1 MIKLKTKEFNLKYNG
16 KVEVIPLV
24 PFKSFNS
31 SEEIKNEFHKEML
44 YNPVFNTNEKPYL
57 YVGLILKNCFCA
69 TGFLIDKN
77 IVITTARVL
86 YDLETKIETRIE
98 DLQFKIQ
105 INNKILTSKIKDYY
119 FSENYK
125 LSYQNVVIL
134 GKNSTPDE
142 SYPWG
147 LLYLNTNIVDE
158 IFNGK
163 NQKYYKTIVSI
174 ISKI

>member
-1 MIKLKTKEFNLKYNG
+1 MT
-16 KVEVIPLV
+16 
-24 PFKSFNS
+24 
-31 SEEIKNEFHKEML
+31 H
-44 YNPVFNTNEKPYL
+44 
-57 YVGLILKNCFCA
+57 
-69 TGFLIDKN
+69 IDKN

-125 LSYQNVVIL
+125 LSSQNVVISS
-134 GKNSTPDE
+134 KNSTPDE